1 MGCAQSSRPSID
13 SPLSRL
19 EKMKLQNGYMN
30 GQARRSTGTRKFR
43 QDPAELKRN
52 GHDNGVVRERVVGER
67 KSVGKDGDDQKFPEK
82 VEEVELVDGWP
93 KWLTD
98 NIPRE
103 ILKDLVPK
111 SSDSYIKIDK
121 VDNLLSF

>member
-52 GHDNGVVRERVVGER
+52 GHGNGVVRERVVGER
-67 KSVGKDGDDQKFPEK
+67 ESVSKDGGDQKFPEK

>member
-1 MGCAQSSRPSID
+1 MGCAQSSRPSIN
-13 SPLSRL
+13 SPPSRL

-30 GQARRSTGTRKFR
+30 GKSRRPTGTR
-43 QDPAELKRN
+43 N
-52 GHDNGVVRERVVGER
+52 GNGFNGVVRERVVGEG
-67 KSVGKDGDDQKFPEK
+67 KSVSKDGGDQKFPEK

-103 ILKDLVPK
+103 VLKDLVPK

-121 VDNLLSF
+121 VNNLLILEICVLF